1 MLILVPNGTKYFLK
15 EIYHVNLIPSE
26 QIALPDLN
34 VAGMENW
41 GLITYQEEG
50 LLYEESVSSQL
61 QKHMIV
67 ILIAHE
73 MAHQVSA

>member
-1 MLILVPNGTKYFLK
+1 MLVLYQMVPYGFYFFND
-15 EIYHVNLIPSE
+15 VNFIPSE
-26 QIALPDLN
+26 QIALPDLD

-41 GLITYQEEG
+41 GLITYQEES
-50 LLYEESVSSQL
+50 LLYEENVSSQL

-73 MAHQVSA
+73 IAHQVST

>member
-1 MLILVPNGTKYFLK
+1 MLFLV
-15 EIYHVNLIPSE
+15 YHVNSISSE
-26 QIALPDLN
+26 QIALPDLD

-41 GLITYQEEG
+41 GLITYQEQG
-50 LLYEESVSSQL
+50 LLYEENVSSQL
-61 QKHMIV
+61 QKHMIT